1 MGLTE
6 CTPVVRFQHYM
17 AVLAYAKSQTLPKTE
32 LKGEERGDTRSLKI
46 AGPHFVPMLNWVEDL
61 CKPHRF
67 AALFFEIE
75 QANHQKTVAVS
86 RRRWKKLCVKIRHET
101 GRAGDRKYAA
111 EHLRSPTG
119 IRT

>member
-6 CTPVVRFQHYM
+6 CTPVLRFQHYM
-17 AVLAYAKSQTLPKTE
+17 TVLAYTESQSLPKTE

-46 AGPHFVPMLNWVEDL
+46 AGPHFVPMLNRVEHL

-67 AALFFEIE
+67 AALFFKLE

-86 RRRWKKLCVKIRHET
+86 RRK
-101 GRAGDRKYAA
+101 
-111 EHLRSPTG
+111 
-119 IRT
+119 